1 MSKKILVTG
10 GAGFIGSHLADKL
23 VIEGHKVR
31 ILDNLEP
38 QVHSGVPSYINPD
51 AEFIRGDIRNE
62 DDLKRVL
69 KDTEVVFHYAAMV
82 GVGQSMYQIHKYT
95 DVNTGGTAKL
105 LEMMINPIHRVEK
118 LIVASSMSIYGEGAY
133 KCEGCGVVYPKLR
146 TEAQFETGDWELSCP
161 KCGKTARPIP
171 TDEDKPLYPTSVYAV
186 SKRDQE
192 EMCLA
197 VGRAYGIPA
206 VALRFFN
213 TYGTRQ
219 SLSNPYT
226 GVCAIFLSRIKSD
239 KPPLVF
245 EDGRQARDFVSVHD
259 IAQASILAMN
269 KTEADFESFNVG
281 TGKPITISEVASTL
295 IKLYGKKLEPELTG
309 KYRAGD
315 IRHCYADISK
325 IRSKLKYEPKT
336 DFDAGMKELIAW
348 SETAQFDDK
357 TQQAQDELKRR
368 KLIK

>member
-1 MSKKILVTG
+1 VAKKVLVTG
-10 GAGFIGSHLADKL
+10 GAGFIGSHLVDQL
-23 VIEGHKVR
+23 VVDGHSVR
-31 ILDNLEP
+31 ILDDLEP
-38 QVHSGVPSYINPD
+38 QVHSGIPSYINRD
-51 AEFIRGDIRNE
+51 AEFVRGDVRNE
-62 DDLKRVL
+62 DNLQKALKN
-69 KDTEVVFHYAAMV
+69 TEIVFHYAAMV
-82 GVGQSMYQIHKYT
+82 GVGQSMYQIQKYT
-95 DVNTGGTAKL
+95 DVNIGGTAKL
-105 LEMMINPIHRVEK
+105 LEALISKNHRVEK
-118 LIVASSMSIYGEGAY
+118 IIIASSMSIYGEGAY
-133 KCEGCGVVYPKLR
+133 KCKESGIVYPKLR
-146 TEAQFETGDWELSCP
+146 TEAQFEAGKWELSCP
-161 KCGKTARPIP
+161 KCGRAVQPVP

-197 VGRAYGIPA
+197 VGRAYSIPT

-259 IAQASILAMN
+259 IVQASVLAMN
-269 KTEADFESFNVG
+269 MAEADYESFNVG
-281 TGKPITISEVASTL
+281 TGKPITISEVASIL
-295 IKLYGKKLEPELTG
+295 IKLYGKNLEPELTG

-325 IRSKLKYEPKT
+325 IRSKLKYEPKI
-336 DFDAGMKELIAW
+336 DFQSGMQELIAW

-357 TQQAQDELKRR
+357 TQQAQDELRQR